1 MKVVDDTA
9 PLGRGGR
16 DGMSISAKWYVLE
29 TSPGK
34 RSVFATMGPYPTEAE
49 AVQAA
54 DTARVPHYHVALSGS
69 KLNVAPP
76 SWR

>member
-1 MKVVDDTA
+1 MD
-9 PLGRGGR
+9 GGR
-16 DGMSISAKWYVLE
+16 TEHLGQVVR
-29 TSPGK
+29 PGHITQQEE
-34 RSVFATMGPYPTEAE
+34 RVRDDGPYPTEEE

-54 DTARVPHYHVALSGS
+54 DTARVPRYHVALSGS

>member
-1 MKVVDDTA
+1 MVVDDSA

-16 DGMSISAKWYVLE
+16 DGNGHLGQVVR
-29 TSPGK
+29 PGHITQQEE
-34 RSVFATMGPYPTEAE
+34 RVRDDGAIPDEAE

>member
-1 MKVVDDTA
+1 
-9 PLGRGGR
+9 
-16 DGMSISAKWYVLE
+16 MSISAKWYVLVESASKE
-29 TSPGK
+29 T
-34 RSVFATMGPYPTEAE
+34 VFATMGPYASEAA

-69 KLNVAPP
+69 TLNTAPP